1 MKKKTK
7 VGFYLK
13 KIVAL
18 AVSVSM
24 PGGCAVQKT
33 NGPETDPGGTGQAAG
48 TEAPSAGQTQPGM
61 EPSSETGEQ
70 QNALYGGSANSKLF
84 LNVRE
89 KLSLCYYASS
99 MLDKVKGLMVVS
111 SGVEFAQFDRAQEAL
126 LDQLEADL
134 LTEDT
139 EEETE

>member
-7 VGFYLK
+7 VGLYLK

-24 PGGCAVQKT
+24 LGGCAVQKT

-70 QNALYGGSANSKLF
+70 QNALYAGS
-84 LNVRE
+84 RP
-89 KLSLCYYASS
+89 
-99 MLDKVKGLMVVS
+99 
-111 SGVEFAQFDRAQEAL
+111 L
-126 LDQLEADL
+126 LIQAPFNLRQY
-134 LTEDT
+134 
-139 EEETE
+139 